1 MLLAMASL
9 RWRKAVP
16 PEPVVDS
23 SLDAGYGRLL
33 MICEPPEREIHRRI
47 WEGAV
52 PLISIDGAP
61 HIELIWG
68 TSEFQLPVGT
78 HQVRIDIR
86 PGTLPLEYKSIDR
99 AVEIASQRVH
109 RLKYQAPPIP
119 GFTTQL
125 RDL

>member
-1 MLLAMASL
+1 MLLAMAWS
-9 RWRKAVP
+9 RWRRAVP
-16 PEPVVDS
+16 PEPVVDP
-23 SLDAGYGRLL
+23 SLDVGYGRLS
-33 MICEPPEREIHRRI
+33 MICEPPVRDVHRRI

-52 PLISIDGAP
+52 PLISIDGAA

-68 TSEFQLPVGT
+68 TSDFQLPVGT

-86 PGTLPLEYKSIDR
+86 PGKLRLDYKSIDR
-99 AVEIASQRVH
+99 TVEIASQRVH

-119 GFTTQL
+119 GFTTRL